1 VQGMANLNQ
10 WLHESRVFSSMR
22 LSIPFMIATDLL
34 IASICSTMFF
44 SIVRFHGNWQV
55 SEANRALAEQLYAI
69 PSPLSVSATA
79 RLGPHLSSR
88 QQLYHFPDHLQNAD
102 VVILELNRPDVE
114 LKNPEGKQRTRRAP
128 AWNDMTRAALL
139 DTTFGLR
146 FAVDNVFCLQ
156 RGIDI
161 KKSFHNYV
169 MLDRLPLELIQVKND
184 SLENGL
190 IFLGWKAVYIGN
202 EQAHFQLYWKNT
214 CQQKKDDQLNFYSSS
229 DDFQI
234 PIDHQPVFGRLELH
248 EFPVGKIVCDHLFVD
263 RPTNDSTNTYSIS
276 VRVSS
281 QESRQLITFQFPRA
295 H

>member
-1 VQGMANLNQ
+1 MVA
-10 WLHESRVFSSMR
+10 
-22 LSIPFMIATDLL
+22 IDLL
-34 IASICSTMFF
+34 IAAICSTMFF

-55 SEANRALAEQLYAI
+55 SEANRALAEQLHAI

-79 RLGPHLSSR
+79 RLGPHLASR
-88 QQLYHFPDHLQNAD
+88 QQLYHFPDHFQESD

-128 AWNDMTRAALL
+128 AWNEITRAALQ

-156 RGIDI
+156 RGIDS
-161 KKSFHNYV
+161 KKSFQNYAI
-169 MLDRLPLELIQVKND
+169 LDALPADPIQLKND

-190 IFLGWKAVYIGN
+190 IFLGWKTVYIGS

-214 CQQKKDDQLNFYSSS
+214 RQQEREDQIKFYLSA

-234 PIDHQPVFGRLELH
+234 PLDQQSGFGRLELH
-248 EFPVGKIVCDHLFVD
+248 EFPVGKIVCDHLFVN
-263 RPTNDSTNTYSIS
+263 RPANDSINTYSIS

-281 QESRQLITFQFPRA
+281 QESRQLITFQFP
-295 H
+295 HSH